1 MDWRFGLC
9 VFSERSSDGF
19 VNLQPDW
26 FGEDENDDGGGEA
39 LESIHPYG
47 FRSRPRD
54 PETAPDGKGRLGA
67 GLLYVFDGDEG
78 FALPTQDPRHAALLE
93 DEGKGGAQVYS
104 VNNAGAVSRVFLAG
118 STGDITIQRASGPQM
133 AFGASTIDA
142 TKVSDTAQNVA
153 LYSPIQPTLQEI
165 IDTLQLLIAGDPAAI
180 PTPVPGLGT
189 IIAALPGGPLLTA
202 ALTTQLAL
210 LQAAALTA
218 LDSSLASSSVLR
230 ASTT

>member
-78 FALPTQDPRHAALLE
+78 FALPTQDPRHATLLE
-93 DEGKGGAQVYS
+93 DEGKGGAQIYS
-104 VNNAGAVSRVFLAG
+104 VNDAGVVSRVFLAG
-118 STGDITIQRASGPQM
+118 STGNITIQRASGPQM

-142 TKVSDTAQNVA
+142 TKVSSTVYNVA
-153 LYSPIQPTLQEI
+153 LYSPIQPFLDAVQTLLETI
-165 IDTLQLLIAGDPAAI
+165 VGAPTAI
-180 PTPVPGLGT
+180 PPVPGLAT
-189 IIAALPGGPLLTA
+189 LIAVIPGGPAIATNLVA
-202 ALTTQLAL
+202 QLIAV
-210 LQAAALTA
+210 QAAGVTA

-230 ASTT
+230 ASTS